1 MAYGML
7 QKWGN
12 SQGLRIPKSILAEA
26 NLSENE
32 EVELFVEPDQLI
44 IRKRKGYKNL
54 DALFAGYK
62 GTYRPQEV
70 DTGTPVGGEVIE

>member
-1 MAYGML
+1 MAYGTI

-12 SQGLRIPKSILAEA
+12 SQGIRIPKNILAEA

-32 EVELFVEPDQLI
+32 EVEFFVEPDQLV
-44 IRKRKGYKNL
+44 IRKRRGYKSL

-62 GTYRPQEV
+62 GTYRPQEI
-70 DTGTPVGGEVIE
+70 DTGDPVGMEVTE